1 MPLTVYRHWLGQSGN
16 LGCSMSYPLTYVGS
30 QNLRERC
37 GPPILGL
44 ENVAGA
50 NKYATPRG
58 KFCRWRNHM
67 SPQIG
72 STGAPTP
79 LSWGGGTNNI
89 LQTGAL
95 PYIWVALPK
104 LSFRVVKGTDVR
116 RGSYNFKCGGPS
128 PLGLAARRLI
138 FIHFD

>member
-1 MPLTVYRHWLGQSGN
+1 
-16 LGCSMSYPLTYVGS
+16 MSYPLTYVGS

-72 STGAPTP
+72 STGH
-79 LSWGGGTNNI
+79 WGPHT
-89 LQTGAL
+89 
-95 PYIWVALPK
+95 
-104 LSFRVVKGTDVR
+104 FE
-116 RGSYNFKCGGPS
+116 
-128 PLGLAARRLI
+128 LGWG
-138 FIHFD
+138 HK